1 MQIRTTVRLQSGIY
15 HAEVMLG
22 LDNPISA
29 VEQTAINQF
38 GPLAIEVGGE
48 VVAPGATVTL
58 PLRTISIPG
67 GLPEKQTFALT
78 DYSDNA
84 EDLAH
89 AWTGL
94 IEGRIA
100 VALDTLLKKDA
111 GVTGTVERNV
121 LPVPGDSQPAD
132 LQTSEWMNLT

>member
-29 VEQTAINQF
+29 GEQTAINQF
-38 GPLAIEVGGE
+38 GPLTIEVGGPII
-48 VVAPGATVTL
+48 APGATVTL
-58 PLRTISIPG
+58 PLRTINIPR
-67 GLPEKQTFALT
+67 GLPEKQTFSLT
-78 DYSDNA
+78 DYSDSA

-94 IEGRIA
+94 LEGRIA
-100 VALDTLLKKDA
+100 VALDVLLKKDA
-111 GVTGTVERNV
+111 GVVGTVERNI
-121 LPVPGDSQPAD
+121 LPVPGDSQPSD
-132 LQTSEWMNLT
+132 LQTSEWMHLT